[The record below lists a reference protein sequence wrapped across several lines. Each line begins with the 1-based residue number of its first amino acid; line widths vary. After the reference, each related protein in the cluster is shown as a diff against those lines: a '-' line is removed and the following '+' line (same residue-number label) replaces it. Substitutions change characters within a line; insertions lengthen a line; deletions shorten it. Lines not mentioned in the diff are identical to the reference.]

1 MGMKKMEILRGI
13 PAFKKARMHLQRPSP
28 RILRF
33 RESRRVAQLLHRMDN
48 SRTSP
53 PGGQDVQDLTP
64 GTHFDSFLVI
74 APAAEGCG
82 RRDYARGLLSHQWNM
97 RFP

>member
-1 MGMKKMEILRGI
+1 MGMKKMEILRGT
-13 PAFKKARMHLQRPSP
+13 PAFKKARVRLQRPSP

-33 RESRRVAQLLHRMDN
+33 RESRRVAQSLHRMDN

-64 GTHFDSFLVI
+64 GTHFDSFW
-74 APAAEGCG
+74 
-82 RRDYARGLLSHQWNM
+82 S
-97 RFP
+97 